1 MFKNR
6 AVFFIIIAF
15 LGSCTT
21 HKMKLEKA
29 TFVNI
34 SEAYYQKWA
43 SGVRGGG
50 TGLNIH
56 ISIDDQDINKKL
68 IGLYFKGKYTG
79 LKWNSPNMY
88 TGFITTSNRKETN
101 LDVQEIQK
109 HPQLNEDK
117 EHKAPFVI
125 KDNEALVV
133 ALVNKKKKYFII
145 VLEKKRSL
153 NFPQ

>member
-1 MFKNR
+1 MLKNI
-6 AVFFIIIAF
+6 AFVCIILTF
-15 LGSCTT
+15 LGSCRT

-34 SEAYYQKWA
+34 NEAYYQKWA

-50 TGLNIH
+50 AGLNIH
-56 ISIDDQDINKKL
+56 ISIDDHDIDKKL
-68 IGLYFKGKYTG
+68 IGLYFKDKYTS
-79 LKWNSPNMY
+79 LKWSSPNIY
-88 TGFITTSNRKETN
+88 SGFIRTSNRTETN
-101 LDVQEIQK
+101 LDVQEIQT
-109 HPQLNEDK
+109 HLQLNEDK

-133 ALVNKKKKYFII
+133 ALVNNKKKYFII

-153 NFPQ
+153 IFPQ